1 MFGNKTQYAA
11 HRGCKKPYL
20 SKPAVRER
28 LRGAMEID
36 PADGKVKINFEKA
49 DAILARVTDT
59 AMVRKPSAP
68 GPSQVLADGKDAE
81 LDPES
86 MDAARREN
94 LRLKNEDLGLKLAEQ
109 KGLTLPRAGVVSAA
123 AQAGQSIRENI
134 YALIPGLAERFA
146 TMTDAR
152 EIRTAMDGALRVCLE
167 SVVNDFMRRVQP
179 AGTGEGQ
186 PVAH

>member
-1 MFGNKTQYAA
+1 MLGNKTQYAA

-20 SKPAVRER
+20 SKPAVSAR
-28 LRGAMEID
+28 LQAAMEID
-36 PADGKVKINFEKA
+36 PADGKLKINFEKA
-49 DAILARVTDT
+49 DAILARETDT
-59 AMVRKPSAP
+59 AKVRKPSTPA
-68 GPSQVLADGKDAE
+68 GVQASAGDE
-81 LDPES
+81 DPELTPGS

-94 LRLKNEDLGLKLAEQ
+94 IRLKNEDLALKLAEQ
-109 KGLTLPRAGVVSAA
+109 KGQTLPRAGVVGAA

-152 EIRTAMDGALRVCLE
+152 EIRIVMDGALRGCLE
-167 SVVNDFMRRVQP
+167 SVVNDFNRRILP
-179 AGTGEGQ
+179 AGAGEGQ

>member
-20 SKPAVRER
+20 SKPAVSER
-28 LRGAMEID
+28 LRAAMEID
-36 PADGKVKINFEKA
+36 PADGKLKINFEKA

-59 AMVRKPSAP
+59 AMVRKPAAP
-68 GPSQVLADGKDAE
+68 GPSQAFADGNND
-81 LDPES
+81 LDHES

-94 LRLKNEDLGLKLAEQ
+94 IRLKNEDLALKLAEQ
-109 KGLTLPRAGVVSAA
+109 KGLTLPRAGVIGAA

-152 EIRTAMDGALRVCLE
+152 EIRIVMDGALRGCLE
-167 SVVNDFMRRVQP
+167 SVVNDFNRRIQP
-179 AGTGEGQ
+179 AGAGEGQ